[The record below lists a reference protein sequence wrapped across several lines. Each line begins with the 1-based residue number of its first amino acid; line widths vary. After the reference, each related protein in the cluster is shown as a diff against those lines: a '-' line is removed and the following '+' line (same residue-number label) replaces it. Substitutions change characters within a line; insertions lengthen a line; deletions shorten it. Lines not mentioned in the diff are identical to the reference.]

1 METHCMRFDYDEEN
15 KIEYTEIFA
24 KYQRLMEEHIAGQ
37 LNESMT
43 GTFDMDVLMNE
54 LRL

>member
-1 METHCMRFDYDEEN
+1 MRFDYGDEN

-24 KYQRLMEEHIAGQ
+24 MYTRIMEDHIVGQ
-37 LNESMT
+37 LNETMC

-54 LRL
+54 LRHII